1 MLESI
6 TLEIVHPLSV
16 SVFTQYVKVSIAT
29 ILIKFFYPN
38 FIPDLWLRCLAVLSL
53 WTSSH
58 GAVKYKIL
66 WSTFSCI
73 NRFCIKIYSIYIA
86 LYTMAENQEERYTS
100 WNQWLPTYHLSVELL
115 RKTTPLHLFHLQEL
129 FSSEEHISM
138 LSINIKLYKVMF
150 HRYI

>member
-16 SVFTQYVKVSIAT
+16 PVFTQYVKVSIAT

-58 GAVKYKIL
+58 DAVKYKIL
-66 WSTFSCI
+66 
-73 NRFCIKIYSIYIA
+73 
-86 LYTMAENQEERYTS
+86 
-100 WNQWLPTYHLSVELL
+100 
-115 RKTTPLHLFHLQEL
+115 
-129 FSSEEHISM
+129 
-138 LSINIKLYKVMF
+138 
-150 HRYI
+150 